1 MRSMTGYGRGQ
12 SSQNGSKF
20 SVELNSVNRKQSDVV
35 VALPR
40 ELAELEPRVRDVINA
55 EVARGRLNVVIAA
68 HYSAAKTQAVAL
80 DANLARTY
88 FRAMVELQKE
98 LNAAGEIN
106 IETILRAPGV
116 VRAPEEQLSADDA
129 WPHVESAL
137 KEALADLVTMRERE
151 GKHLAKDL
159 IRRLKTVRGCVRK
172 IRLLQPGVLK
182 RHRQSLH
189 ERIQKAGLELPID
202 DERLVK
208 EVIFFAD
215 KSDISEELTRLD
227 AGDLI
232 RGGRQVH
239 LRVHGKRDRIRDV
252 PLPPNLV
259 RRVERLIAS
268 RPVGRTS
275 DAIFLSHRRR
285 GLGDY
290 DALTTGGVY
299 QVVKEAVA
307 RAGMSKRVFPH
318 LLRHSWMTEMLR
330 CGMNPIQL
338 SFIAGAST
346 EVIAKNYAHLTRD
359 DAYEAMIR
367 ALSGSPTAG
376 GHR

>member
-35 VALPR
+35 VTLPR

-68 HYSAAKTQAVAL
+68 HYSAAKKQAVAL
-80 DANLARTY
+80 DTNLARTY

-116 VRAPEEQLSADDA
+116 VRAPEEDFTPDDA

-137 KEALADLVTMRERE
+137 KEALTELVTMRERE

-159 IRRLKTVRGCVRK
+159 IHRLKMVRGCVRK

-189 ERIQKAGLELPID
+189 ERIQRAGIELPVD

-215 KSDISEELTRLD
+215 KSDISEELTRLESHF
-227 AGDLI
+227 A
-232 RGGRQVH
+232 QFAHH
-239 LRVHGKRDRIRDV
+239 LRK
-252 PLPPNLV
+252 N
-259 RRVERLIAS
+259 E
-268 RPVGRTS
+268 PVGRTLEFMCQE
-275 DAIFLSHRRR
+275 IGREFNT
-285 GLGDY
+285 LGAKANDV
-290 DALTTGGVY
+290 DISQL
-299 QVVKEAVA
+299 VVTCKA
-307 RAGMSKRVFPH
+307 
-318 LLRHSWMTEMLR
+318 EMEKIR
-330 CGMNPIQL
+330 EQIQN
-338 SFIAGAST
+338 I
-346 EVIAKNYAHLTRD
+346 E
-359 DAYEAMIR
+359 
-367 ALSGSPTAG
+367 
-376 GHR
+376 